1 MYETRTD
8 LALGNLQRIIR
19 ILVGII
25 VNSDRNES
33 RHTKKPT
40 SISCNNIVPLIKHD
54 ATARKN

>member
-40 SISCNNIVPLIKHD
+40 SISCNNIVALQLHH
-54 ATARKN
+54 A